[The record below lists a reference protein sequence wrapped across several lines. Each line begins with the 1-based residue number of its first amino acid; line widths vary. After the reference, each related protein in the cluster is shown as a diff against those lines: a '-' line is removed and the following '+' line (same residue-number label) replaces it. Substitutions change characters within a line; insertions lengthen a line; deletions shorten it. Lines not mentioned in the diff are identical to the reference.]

1 MQINGI
7 QGQNAGAGQAKA
19 AQAADSVSKNIRN
32 QITALQNQMQE
43 LSANK
48 EMGVE
53 EKMKKRQELK
63 QQIMELQ
70 NQLRQHEIEKRQE
83 AKQESN
89 VSMEDML
96 GGGRQEEAA
105 EEEGVSVSFSDAGMQ
120 AMISAGSALGQA
132 KVQGSVAKSLKGR
145 AGILKTEIEQDAS
158 RGSSAEKK
166 REELAAIEQRAMQAS
181 ASQASSLNSAV
192 HEMKEAAAGE
202 AEEASGH
209 QVNQAEGTK
218 DESVSGAE
226 NISKNETDSA
236 LSMAE
241 RYNPIDI
248 VL

>member
-1 MQINGI
+1 
-7 QGQNAGAGQAKA
+7 
-19 AQAADSVSKNIRN
+19 
-32 QITALQNQMQE
+32 
-43 LSANK
+43 
-48 EMGVE
+48 
-53 EKMKKRQELK
+53 
-63 QQIMELQ
+63 
-70 NQLRQHEIEKRQE
+70 
-83 AKQESN
+83 
-89 VSMEDML
+89 ML
-96 GGGRQEEAA
+96 FR
-105 EEEGVSVSFSDAGMQ
+105 S
-120 AMISAGSALGQA
+120 GQA

-226 NISKNETDSA
+226 NISKDETDSA

>member
-1 MQINGI
+1 
-7 QGQNAGAGQAKA
+7 
-19 AQAADSVSKNIRN
+19 
-32 QITALQNQMQE
+32 
-43 LSANK
+43 
-48 EMGVE
+48 
-53 EKMKKRQELK
+53 
-63 QQIMELQ
+63 
-70 NQLRQHEIEKRQE
+70 
-83 AKQESN
+83 
-89 VSMEDML
+89 MEDML

-226 NISKNETDSA
+226 NISKDETDSA

>member
-1 MQINGI
+1 
-7 QGQNAGAGQAKA
+7 
-19 AQAADSVSKNIRN
+19 
-32 QITALQNQMQE
+32 
-43 LSANK
+43 
-48 EMGVE
+48 
-53 EKMKKRQELK
+53 
-63 QQIMELQ
+63 
-70 NQLRQHEIEKRQE
+70 
-83 AKQESN
+83 
-89 VSMEDML
+89 MEDML

-166 REELAAIEQRAMQAS
+166 REELA
-181 ASQASSLNSAV
+181 
-192 HEMKEAAAGE
+192 
-202 AEEASGH
+202 
-209 QVNQAEGTK
+209 

-226 NISKNETDSA
+226 NISKDETDSA

>member
-96 GGGRQEEAA
+96 GYE
-105 EEEGVSVSFSDAGMQ
+105 
-120 AMISAGSALGQA
+120 
-132 KVQGSVAKSLKGR
+132 
-145 AGILKTEIEQDAS
+145 
-158 RGSSAEKK
+158 
-166 REELAAIEQRAMQAS
+166 
-181 ASQASSLNSAV
+181 
-192 HEMKEAAAGE
+192 
-202 AEEASGH
+202 
-209 QVNQAEGTK
+209 
-218 DESVSGAE
+218 
-226 NISKNETDSA
+226 
-236 LSMAE
+236 
-241 RYNPIDI
+241 PIY
-248 VL
+248 

>member
-19 AQAADSVSKNIRN
+19 AQATDSVSKNIRN

-96 GGGRQEEAA
+96 GGGRQEE
-105 EEEGVSVSFSDAGMQ
+105 GVSVSFSDAGMQ
-120 AMISAGSALGQA
+120 AMISAGSTLGQA
-132 KVQGSVAKSLKGR
+132 KVQGSVAKGLKGR

-166 REELAAIEQRAMQAS
+166 REELAAVEQRAMQAS

-192 HEMKEAAAGE
+192 HEMKEAAAG
-202 AEEASGH
+202 
-209 QVNQAEGTK
+209 
-218 DESVSGAE
+218 GAE
-226 NISKNETDSA
+226 KA
-236 LSMAE
+236 
-241 RYNPIDI
+241 P
-248 VL
+248 

>member
-19 AQAADSVSKNIRN
+19 AQATDSVSKNIRN

-96 GGGRQEEAA
+96 GGGRQEE
-105 EEEGVSVSFSDAGMQ
+105 GVSVSFSDAGMQ
-120 AMISAGSALGQA
+120 AMISAGSTLGQA
-132 KVQGSVAKSLKGR
+132 KVQGSVAKGLKGR

-166 REELAAIEQRAMQAS
+166 REELAAVEQRAMQAS

-202 AEEASGH
+202 AEKASGH
-209 QVNQAEGTK
+209 QADQAEGTK
-218 DESVSGAE
+218 DESVYGIE
-226 NISKNETDSA
+226 NISKDETDSA

-241 RYNPIDI
+241 RYNPVDI